1 MHYVIVPNINLF
13 VGNILENIKQSLE
26 NWCIV
31 FNQSFLLF
39 FQYVKYIFVFI
50 IIFVGILT
58 LLRLRGVFRQSRLK
72 GIEKQDDSFTVVRVC
87 LGCCYIFVGVGILF
101 NYLTYFLI
109 WILEPLPDK
118 LIYNFL
124 DFSWIDS
131 SYVYGNLDVN
141 NLIYPHEKTIYY
153 CFAFGSLSSIM
164 DILLSLWYL
173 INNNKLINN
182 PRKTMTFLIG
192 GIIGGM
198 VFGFTTCLS
207 LFL

>member
-1 MHYVIVPNINLF
+1 MHYVIVPNSNLF

-50 IIFVGILT
+50 IISVGILT

-72 GIEKQDDSFTVVRVC
+72 GIEKQDDSFTVIRVC

-124 DFSWIDS
+124 DFSWFNS
-131 SYVYGNLDVN
+131 SYIYGNLDLN

-153 CFAFGSLSSIM
+153 CFAFGSLSSNA
-164 DILLSLWYL
+164 DIVLSLWYL
-173 INNNKLINN
+173 INNNRLINN
-182 PRKTMTFLIG
+182 PRTTMTFLIG

-198 VFGFTTCLS
+198 VFGFTTSLS

>member
-39 FQYVKYIFVFI
+39 FQYVKYLFVFI

-164 DILLSLWYL
+164 DIVLSLWYL

-198 VFGFTTCLS
+198 VFGFTTCLT